1 MIDAYNVLVD
11 DRSVVELL
19 GDVMGRC
26 PDQLDTALARAAV
39 RIGAGER
46 GQERIMDVDR
56 LHTHPLQEVAAED
69 LHIARQHQQLGIAA
83 QELEQSHLGLLLAA
97 LRHRH
102 VVEGDSRG
110 ERLGL
115 DVGVVGD
122 HRHDLRVQLTTTP
135 TPQQLLQA
143 MAVARDQNRDALSLS
158 PPTEPPVDLKPRGNL
173 FDEFPPQTLMSD
185 SLSQEELGAQEEPP
199 TTGIRGVLMGGD
211 DVRAPLEQKAR
222 HSGDDPR
229 KFAADWGAR
238 GGMPYVFVR
247 SKLEDAARASTKR
260 STSRPARTMFP
271 NCQRQV

>member
-1 MIDAYNVLVD
+1 MVDADDVLVD

-56 LHTHPLQEVAAED
+56 RHPHPLQEVAAED

-135 TPQQLLQA
+135 TPQQVQQA
-143 MAVARDQNRDALSLS
+143 MVMAGDEDRDALALAPPANS
-158 PPTEPPVDLKPRGNL
+158 PVHLKAPGDLRLEARLQPIALEPGSRKNSVRRKNL
-173 FDEFPPQTLMSD
+173 PPLGS
-185 SLSQEELGAQEEPP
+185 EE
-199 TTGIRGVLMGGD
+199 
-211 DVRAPLEQKAR
+211 
-222 HSGDDPR
+222 
-229 KFAADWGAR
+229 
-238 GGMPYVFVR
+238 Y
-247 SKLEDAARASTKR
+247 
-260 STSRPARTMFP
+260 
-271 NCQRQV
+271 